1 MSRIAVVGTAWDSG
15 VSVCGTIGLVC
26 ISCDIVVAGDVI
38 GTAVVFG
45 CTEVEGARVAVDSD
59 VFGTIGEDEAALDD
73 DCAGAADVLGTIGE
87 EEAFDGACDVCAL
100 VAEVEGAL
108 DGAAEVLGGA
118 EVTGALVAGEDV
130 EVEGA
135 LDGAAD
141 VLGGREVTGA
151 LVAGEDVEVEG
162 ALDGAADV
170 LGGGCVVG
178 ALGVVA
184 GDEALA
190 GVDVLVLGALVA
202 GAVVLG
208 AGLEVT
214 TAALVVGAD
223 VLAEVF
229 AWVIVL
235 SKRELVEVSFDL
247 RKKINW
253 RF

>member
-1 MSRIAVVGTAWDSG
+1 M
-15 VSVCGTIGLVC
+15 SVCGTIGLVC

-73 DCAGAADVLGTIGE
+73 VCAGAADVLGTIGE

-118 EVTGALVAGEDV
+118 
-130 EVEGA
+130 
-135 LDGAAD
+135 
-141 VLGGREVTGA
+141 EVTGA

-229 AWVIVL
+229 A
-235 SKRELVEVSFDL
+235 
-247 RKKINW
+247 
-253 RF
+253 